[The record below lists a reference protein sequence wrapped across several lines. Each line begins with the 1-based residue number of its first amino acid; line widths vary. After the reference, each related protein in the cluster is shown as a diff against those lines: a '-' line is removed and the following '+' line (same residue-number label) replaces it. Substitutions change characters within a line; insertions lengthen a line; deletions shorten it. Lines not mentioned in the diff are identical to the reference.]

1 MRFIESKLVL
11 RVFLCL
17 LSIAILISIPIL
29 AKSGKAK
36 NKDEESLIVLNVWE
50 VDSFEGGKGSRANFL
65 QRVGDELP
73 NCYIK
78 VTTLTAEAARQNMKS
93 GNIPD
98 MISYGAGTYGFEQY
112 INDREPYSA
121 WCRGGYCLLSIADNA
136 DFADITSKNMV
147 INFGID
153 NNVAIAA
160 MLEGLADA
168 VYEKPTGAYVDL
180 INGKYKY
187 LLGTQ
192 RDIFRLQTRGVA
204 FKVKP
209 LTKFN
214 DIYQLISITS
224 KDDGKIESSR
234 KFIAKLKE
242 SWSKLDQIGM
252 LDCQNRHIYEGEMNQ
267 FEDLEFDLTIKSPI
281 SLDLKTKL
289 DDAVKNKDE
298 NQVKSLLK

>member
-1 MRFIESKLVL
+1 MRFIKSKLAL

-17 LSIAILISIPIL
+17 LSVAILISIPIL
-29 AKSGKAK
+29 AKSGKAE

-73 NCYIK
+73 NCYVK
-78 VTTLTAEAARQNMKS
+78 VTTLTAEAARQNLKS

-98 MISYGAGTYGFEQY
+98 MISYGAGTFGLEQY
-112 INDREPYSA
+112 INDRDPFSA
-121 WCRGGYCLLSIADNA
+121 WCRGGYCLLSIVDSA
-136 DFADITSKNMV
+136 DFADITSKNTL
-147 INFGID
+147 INCGID
-153 NNVAIAA
+153 NNVEIAA
-160 MLEGLADA
+160 MFEGLSDA

-252 LDCQNRHIYEGEMNQ
+252 LDCQNRHIYDGEMNQ
-267 FEDLEFDLTIKSPI
+267 LEDLEFDLAIKSPM
-281 SLDLKTKL
+281 SLEIKTKL
-289 DDAVKNKDE
+289 DEAVKNKDE

>member
-1 MRFIESKLVL
+1 M
-11 RVFLCL
+11 
-17 LSIAILISIPIL
+17 
-29 AKSGKAK
+29 
-36 NKDEESLIVLNVWE
+36 NVWE